1 MTRKKKPETIGFR
14 IKAIRLSKGWT
25 QEMLAKKLK
34 MRQSHVSHL
43 ESGEFD
49 PRVSTLRRV
58 AKALRVKVSE
68 LID

>member
-1 MTRKKKPETIGFR
+1 MSQKKKPQTIGQR

-25 QEMLAKKLK
+25 QEVLAKKLK
-34 MRQSHVSHL
+34 IRQGHVSQL
-43 ESGEFD
+43 ESSEFD

-58 AKALRVKVSE
+58 AKALGVEVSE